1 MKSIV
6 RIISVAFVAALTLGA
21 CKKDKV
27 DYTGKDDNVQENIGY
42 LQLGDLQASIMVET
56 ENVTS
61 PTETR
66 AEGDNSESGDAGEA
80 GDTTTPAI
88 DINDFDVVITNAA
101 GEQMATFKYGERP
114 SEPIALEG
122 GVYTIAMSSGTMAG
136 AEWESPIYAGE
147 KEVIITRKQTTEVN
161 DLVCKLANIK
171 VTVAYSAD
179 LAEQL
184 DKEYSKMTVALEDN
198 ELEYAF
204 SETRGGFFAP
214 VAAENTL
221 KLTFNCRYKG
231 ETKDITM
238 TNEIKGVKAAQWR
251 KINVVV
257 QHAADGTATIGIICD
272 TWTYDE
278 EVTFDTSASLMEE
291 VIPDDTDAPVIVWE
305 GHDLS
310 QPFELTDEMFDAEGK
325 FTKSINLDVTAK
337 AALKSLVVKVSSDNS
352 DFTKAYSEIMSLE
365 EDLCAPTANN
375 TILKMMGYPTD
386 AKDATTTRIKL
397 ASQAEIL
404 KSYEGTH
411 SYEIT
416 ATDVNG
422 AHTTATLTVQYGQNV
437 APKIVW
443 EGYDIDKRQTYAP
456 GMTCD
461 LMVTAPL
468 AIADLKVKI
477 ISETLTPEELAIV
490 GLAGEFSLVKD
501 EQYFIALGGDPN
513 GATEKE
519 REGLGFPVGDEVEGK
534 TELELSITEF
544 LGILTM
550 FGEGDHNFEISVID
564 AEGNT
569 TTKTVML
576 HYNAQ

>member
-21 CKKDKV
+21 CNKDKV
-27 DYTGKDDNVQENIGY
+27 DYTGKEDNVQENIGY
-42 LQLGDLQASIMVET
+42 LQLGDLQASVMVET

-88 DINDFDVVITNAA
+88 DINTFDVVITNEA
-101 GEQMATFKYGERP
+101 GDQMAAFKYGERP

-122 GVYTIAMSSGTMAG
+122 GVYKIAMSSGTMKG
-136 AEWESPIYAGE
+136 ADWESPIYAGE

-184 DKEYSKMTVALEDN
+184 DSDYAKMTVALEDN
-198 ELEYAF
+198 ALEYAY

-257 QHAADGTATIGIICD
+257 QHAADGTATIGIVCD

-310 QPFELTDEMFDAEGK
+310 QPFELTDEMFDAEGN

-352 DFTKAYSEIMSLE
+352 DFTKAYSEIMPLE
-365 EDLCAPTANN
+365 EDLCAPTASNA
-375 TILKMMGYPTD
+375 ILKMMGYPTD

-397 ASQAEIL
+397 ASQADML

-411 SYEIT
+411 SYEVT

-422 AHTTATLTVQYGQNV
+422 AHTTATLTVQYGQNDASV
-437 APKIVW
+437 APSIVW
-443 EGYDIDKRQTYAP
+443 NGYDIDKQQTYAP

-461 LMVTAPL
+461 LTITAPL
-468 AIADLKVKI
+468 AIADLYVKI
-477 ISETLTPEELAIV
+477 ISDTLTPEDLADV
-490 GLAGEFSLVKD
+490 QLADQFSLVND
-501 EQYFIALGGDPN
+501 SQYFDQLQ
-513 GATEKE
+513 
-519 REGLGFPVGDEVEGK
+519 GLGFPVGDQVKGQKERD
-534 TELELSITEF
+534 LSITTF
-544 LGILTM
+544 LGILSG
-550 FGEGDHNFEISVID
+550 FGAGDHNFEITVTD
-564 AEGNT
+564 TKGNA

-576 HYNAQ
+576 HYN